1 MKKTLRNILLAGTI
15 TLASLFPMKKVLAQP
30 QENPKS
36 KINISVAGNLA
47 NKLKFWGMPFLDSPV
62 YTQSLNANYGNFS
75 ASIAGDVDV
84 NNKKLFNMQTHAGFS
99 QPISDKLNAYLGY
112 VFFNFNLGEGWDYAS
127 ILYGGLAA
135 DLPLNPSVT
144 YNRLF
149 RFGGGEYIE
158 GSISHAFPLGEKI
171 GISLSQ
177 KAGYNNKAGRDKT
190 GFSHLETGVSVPIQL
205 SNSVNITPYLNYL
218 HSLSDEVKSGFYGG
232 INIDFPLLK
241 TKKPA
246 IQR

>member
-1 MKKTLRNILLAGTI
+1 MKKTLRNIVLAGAI
-15 TLASLFPMKKVLAQP
+15 TLASLSPMKKVLAQP
-30 QENPKS
+30 QDQEKPKS
-36 KINISVAGNLA
+36 KINISVAGNLV
-47 NKLKFWGMPFLDSPV
+47 NKSKFWGMPFLDSPV

-84 NNKKLFNMQTHAGFS
+84 NNKKLFNMQTHAGFF
-99 QPISDKLNAYLGY
+99 QPLSKTISFHLGY
-112 VFFNFNLGEGWDYAS
+112 MFFNFNLGEGWDYAS

-158 GSISHAFPLGEKI
+158 GSVFHAFPLGEKI

-232 INIDFPLLK
+232 INVGYDL
-241 TKKPA
+241 TKK
-246 IQR
+246 

>member
-15 TLASLFPMKKVLAQP
+15 TLASLFPMKNVLAKP
-30 QENPKS
+30 QDQEKTKP

-47 NKLKFWGMPFLDSPV
+47 NKSRFWGMPFLDSPV

-84 NNKKLFNMQTHAGFS
+84 NNKKLFNIQTHAGFS
-99 QPISDKLNAYLGY
+99 QPILDKLNAYLGY
-112 VFFNFNLGEGWDYAS
+112 LFFNFNLGEGWDYAS

-135 DLPLNPSVT
+135 DIPLNPSVT

-158 GSISHAFPLGEKI
+158 GSVSHAFPIGEKI

-177 KAGYNNKAGRDKT
+177 KVGYNNKAGRDKT
-190 GFSHLETGVSVPIQL
+190 GFSHLETGINVPIQL
-205 SNSVNITPYLNYL
+205 SNKANITPYLNYL
-218 HSLSDEVKSGFYGG
+218 HSLSDEVKGGFYGG
-232 INIDFPLLK
+232 INVNYDL
-241 TKKPA
+241 TKK
-246 IQR
+246 

>member
-1 MKKTLRNILLAGTI
+1 MKRTLRKIVLAGAI
-15 TLASLFPMKKVLAQP
+15 TLASLFPMKNVLAQP
-30 QENPKS
+30 QENPKP
-36 KINISVAGNLA
+36 KTNISVAGNLA

-62 YTQSLNANYGNFS
+62 YSQS
-75 ASIAGDVDV
+75 V
-84 NNKKLFNMQTHAGFS
+84 NVNRGKFDISLVGKYDIKKGRLFDIDTGISFS

-127 ILYGGLAA
+127 VLYGGLAA

-144 YNRLF
+144 YNKLF

-158 GSISHAFPLGEKI
+158 GSVSHAFPLGEKM

-205 SNSVNITPYLNYL
+205 SNRVNITPYLNYL

-232 INIDFPLLK
+232 INVNYPLLK
-241 TKKPA
+241 N
-246 IQR
+246 

>member
-1 MKKTLRNILLAGTI
+1 MKKTLRNILLAGAI
-15 TLASLFPMKKVLAQP
+15 TLASLSPMKKVLAKT
-30 QENPKS
+30 QEDPKP
-36 KINISVAGNLA
+36 KTNISVAGNLA
-47 NKLKFWGMPFLDSPV
+47 NKSKFWGMPFLESPV
-62 YTQSLNANYGNFS
+62 YSQSVNVSRGKFGASLLGNYD
-75 ASIAGDVDV
+75 I
-84 NNKKLFNMQTHAGFS
+84 KKERLFDIDMGVSFS

-135 DLPLNPSVT
+135 DLPLKPSVT

-158 GSISHAFPLGEKI
+158 GSVSHAFPLGEKME
-171 GISLSQ
+171 ISLSQ
-177 KAGYNNKAGRDKT
+177 KVGYNNKAGRDKT

-205 SNSVNITPYLNYL
+205 PNSVNITPYLNYL

-232 INIDFPLLK
+232 INVELSTFK
-241 TKKPA
+241 N
-246 IQR
+246 